1 MCGLLTVIQKKHR
14 TLDISSC
21 RRALSYLSWRG
32 PDLNVSSVWKDFL
45 FIGHNVLSLT
55 GSPLNR
61 INEYSR
67 SKNGRYKIAF
77 NGEIYNFRE
86 LAEKWLKNHITLDN
100 KTTDTEILVNL
111 YEVLP
116 PEKIPQLLNGM
127 YAYTLLDEFTGQ
139 LFVVRDTQG
148 EKTLYIYEDDEL
160 IIIASELTAIKSIVG
175 RIPLD
180 EQALRDYFCTR
191 HFMHFSRT
199 SFLKTR
205 QILPGYTEC
214 FNTHEGKWKVI
225 ASHSISDWINPDQFE
240 NNSSR
245 TLDDLADELDA
256 KLINETRS
264 MLPNGNFAA
273 VASGGVDSSLLSYY
287 LNTYGDPKLFIAV
300 NNIGK
305 DLISSDLSGFEKVL
319 RKKIQ
324 VVQVDKRDYAG
335 EIPRCQQRSGSP
347 LCSHSFVTQAIQSN
361 IVRSAGCS
369 IIFGGE
375 GGDELFGGYNTY
387 LDSVKLTEQ
396 FSPSQYMSYKTP
408 EVEFIENDP
417 SIIRNELAAS
427 WESAL
432 KAYSFIEKKE
442 EQISLAMMYAD
453 SAFQLPSV
461 ALRGSDIMS
470 MMWSVEARSIF
481 LSKDIITFALNLPL
495 AAKINKENVDPNLRT
510 KVLLKNLFLRH
521 YPKELLFKKQGFTGF
536 PNESAGYLG
545 NKQDYMVFN
554 ALGVKKT
561 ELPYNRETE
570 WKLINLEYF
579 LRQENI

>member
-1 MCGLLTVIQKKHR
+1 MCGLLTVIQKQHR
-14 TLDISSC
+14 ELDISSC

-32 PDLNVSSVWKDFL
+32 PDLNVSSVWKGFL
-45 FIGHNVLSLT
+45 FTGHNVLSLT

-86 LAEKWLKNHITLDN
+86 LAKKWLKNHITLDN

-111 YEVLP
+111 YEVLS

-139 LFVVRDTQG
+139 LFVVRDSQG

-160 IIIASELTAIKSIVG
+160 IIIASELTAVKSIVG

-214 FNTHEGKWKVI
+214 FNTHKGKWNVV

-256 KLINETRS
+256 LLIHVTRK
-264 MLPNGNFAA
+264 MLPNCNFAA

-287 LNTYGDPKLFIAV
+287 LNKYGEPKIFIAV

-305 DLISSDLSGFEKVL
+305 DLISSDLSGFETVL
-319 RKKIQ
+319 SKKIE

-335 EIPRCQQRSGSP
+335 EIPRCQQKSVSP

-361 IVRSAGCS
+361 FVRSAGCP

-387 LDSVKLTEQ
+387 LDPINLTDQ
-396 FSPSQYMSYKTP
+396 YSPSQYMSYTNP
-408 EVEFIENDP
+408 ELEFIRNDP
-417 SIIRNELAAS
+417 TMIRNELATS
-427 WESAL
+427 WRSSLE
-432 KAYSFIEKKE
+432 AYSFIDNKE
-442 EQISLAMMYAD
+442 EQFIHAMMYAD

-495 AAKINKENVDPNLRT
+495 AAKVNKDNIEPNLRT
-510 KVLLKNLFLRH
+510 KVLLKKLFLRH

-536 PNESAGYLG
+536 PNESAEYLG
-545 NKQDYMVFN
+545 NKQDYMVFEK
-554 ALGVKKT
+554 LGIKQTK
-561 ELPYNRETE
+561 LSYSREIE
-570 WKLINLEYF
+570 WKIINLEYF
-579 LRQENI
+579 LRQECL